1 METKSIQQISDII
14 ADCPN
19 CSLAKTRINAV
30 PGQGNP
36 QAKIMFVG
44 EAPGKNED
52 LKGIPFVGAAGKYL
66 DKLLALANLSR
77 DTIFIT
83 NIVKCRPPE
92 NRDPLPTEID
102 EFEMS
107 SSNRKILFITPEQL
121 KSNCLAD
128 QKRFDLFVNHESFSE
143 MDIDVVNSY
152 LGYLPK
158 LMKKDSFVFL
168 VNRHSRPQARSYD
181 HFKEMELSGITCFSD
196 YKLEFCSEVIKRKDL
211 FRAVIPGQRETP
223 NVFYIGKVL
232 D

>member
-102 EFEMS
+102 E
-107 SSNRKILFITPEQL
+107 
-121 KSNCLAD
+121 
-128 QKRFDLFVNHESFSE
+128 
-143 MDIDVVNSY
+143 
-152 LGYLPK
+152 
-158 LMKKDSFVFL
+158 
-168 VNRHSRPQARSYD
+168 
-181 HFKEMELSGITCFSD
+181 
-196 YKLEFCSEVIKRKDL
+196 CSI
-211 FRAVIPGQRETP
+211 
-223 NVFYIGKVL
+223 Y
-232 D
+232 